1 LKTSRKIIIIIAHL
15 TAWIGFFML
24 PFIFSPRPKEF
35 NFDNSLLITHVL
47 SNNIYL
53 IIFFY
58 FNTYFL
64 IPKLLN
70 NKYWFWY
77 VVTCIIFLVGF
88 VYVPKE
94 IADLINGTHDVF
106 PQKALP
112 IIKKPGPPM
121 PNQNRF
127 ILFSGRTA
135 LFFFVY
141 LVSTSFTL
149 AQNWLSAERRSEEIE
164 HEKINTE
171 LSFLKSQI
179 NPHFFFNTL
188 NNIYALAVTDSNQ
201 TAAAIMKLSSIMRYV
216 ISETKGH
223 SVELKNEVDF
233 VKNYIDLQ
241 LFRLTDKVF
250 VDFKCEG
257 NIEDKIIIPLLF
269 MPFVENAFKYG
280 VSTKEKTTISI
291 SLQVVE
297 NSLSFKVV
305 NTIFN
310 HTGALTE
317 ANGIGIQ
324 NVKRRLELVYP
335 NNHTLQVF
343 ERNNQF
349 HVELNINLK

>member
-1 LKTSRKIIIIIAHL
+1 LKKNRKIIIVIAHV
-15 TAWIGFFML
+15 TAWIGFFLL
-24 PFIFSPRPKEF
+24 PFIFSPHPKGID
-35 NFDNSLLITHVL
+35 FDNHLLITHLVC
-47 SNNIYL
+47 NNVYL
-53 IIFFY
+53 IAFFY

-77 VVTCIIFLVGF
+77 VLMCIIFLVGF
-88 VYVPKE
+88 VYVPRA
-94 IADLINGTHDVF
+94 IGDWINGTNDVF
-106 PQKALP
+106 PQAALP
-112 IIKKPGPPM
+112 GAKKTR

-127 ILFSGRTA
+127 ILFSNRTA

-201 TAAAIMKLSSIMRYV
+201 TAAAILKLSSIMRYV
-216 ISETKGH
+216 ISDTGGN
-223 SVELKNEVDF
+223 SVELKNEIEF
-233 VKNYIDLQ
+233 IKNYIDLQ
-241 LFRLTDKVF
+241 LFRLTDKVD
-250 VDFKCEG
+250 VDFTYTG
-257 NIEDKIIIPLLF
+257 DIDDKIIVPMLF

-280 VSTKEKTTISI
+280 VSAKEKTTIGI
-291 SLQVVE
+291 SLKVVK
-297 NSLSFKVV
+297 NTLSFKII
-305 NTIFN
+305 NSIFN
-310 HTGALTE
+310 HKDALTE
-317 ANGIGIQ
+317 ATGIGVQ
-324 NVKRRLELVYP
+324 NVKRRLQLIYP

-343 ERNNQF
+343 EHNNQF

>member
-1 LKTSRKIIIIIAHL
+1 MKKSRKIITVIAHV
-15 TAWIGFFML
+15 TAWIGFFLL
-24 PFIFSPRPKEF
+24 PFIFSPHPKEF
-35 NFDNSLLITHVL
+35 DFDNHLFITHVL
-47 SNNIYL
+47 CNNIYL
-53 IIFFY
+53 ITFFY

-70 NKYWFWY
+70 NKYWAWY
-77 VVTCIIFLVGF
+77 VLICIIFLVGF
-88 VYVPKE
+88 VYVPRE
-94 IADLINGTHDVF
+94 IGDWINGTHDIF
-106 PQKALP
+106 PQKLQP
-112 IIKKPGPPM
+112 GVKKTGQSMPG
-121 PNQNRF
+121 QNRF

-216 ISETKGH
+216 ISDTNGH
-223 SVELKNEVDF
+223 SVELKNEVEF
-233 VKNYIDLQ
+233 IKNYIDLQ
-241 LFRLTDKVF
+241 LFRLTDKVD
-250 VDFKCEG
+250 VDFAYEG
-257 NIEDKIIIPLLF
+257 DIEDKIIVPLLF

-291 SLQVVE
+291 LLKVAG
-297 NSLSFKVV
+297 NNLSFKVV

-310 HTGALTE
+310 HKGVLTE

-324 NVKRRLELVYP
+324 NVKRRLQLIYP
-335 NNHTLQVF
+335 NNHTLQVGKQ
-343 ERNNQF
+343 NNQF